1 MKSSVIHQIIW
12 LSFSIPNFSVI
23 VKRDK
28 NTQQTRGYA
37 FITFENPYDAE
48 DAIKD
53 MDKKV

>member
-1 MKSSVIHQIIW
+1 MFHI
-12 LSFSIPNFSVI
+12 FFTVI

-48 DAIKD
+48 DAIKE
-53 MDKKV
+53 MDKKVSIHMD